1 VSLVSLVYYAMQC
14 ISLGGRLKQNRFNGL
29 NKKDILTV
37 YSNGLC
43 TIDYDEDI
51 ILIYSVKEA
60 TF

>member
-1 VSLVSLVYYAMQC
+1 MSLESLVHYAMQC
-14 ISLGGRLKQNRFNGL
+14 ISPGGILKQNRFKGL
-29 NKKDILTV
+29 NKIYILTV

-43 TIDYDEDI
+43 TTDYDEDI